1 MANRPLR
8 IFQIAKELNIS
19 HTEILSFLKIN
30 GIDIA
35 SHMSPVDENT
45 HQLILAEFA
54 KDKANIDRYRKD
66 QVRREIQDTRIQERQ
81 TTGKKLKLLSLDDQR
96 LLEQQ
101 EDQKAK
107 EAEIAKKKKIAE
119 EKEKA
124 ETERIKAEERKK
136 EIKTVIAKDKKP
148 IKKAKTI
155 SSEQQTKSE
164 EEKKKVSKESEDS
177 KDKSS
182 KKHKL
187 RKITLSHIEPRGSSG
202 AKKDHKTGKEGDSTT
217 AQKTKDRVRQTLAK
231 IDTRKRK
238 KSYKRDRD
246 DIGGPQSSEDLNN
259 VRIAEFSSIDEL
271 SNIFNVPS
279 GDIIKTCFGLGMMA
293 TINQRLEWDVI
304 ELLAEEFGF
313 NAIQETIDGGDL
325 FSFEATEDD
334 IDKAVARAPVVTV
347 MGHVDHGK
355 TSILDYIRNE
365 NVVAGESGGIT
376 QHIGAYKVATED
388 GKSITFIDTPGHAAF
403 TAMRARGAQVT
414 DIVVLVVAADDA
426 VMPQTI
432 EAIDHAKAA
441 GAPLVIAINKIDK
454 PGIDIDRVKR
464 QLSDH
469 NVLVEDWGGKVQS
482 IPTSAKSGDGIGD
495 LLAAI
500 LLEAEM
506 LELKTNRECL
516 AMGTV
521 IDARLDKGYGPIAT
535 VLIQKGTLNI
545 GEPFLCNNYSGKV
558 RAIMNERGKRIKK
571 AFPSDAVQILGF
583 EKVPQAADIFLTVEN
598 ERELKRIASE
608 RQRRRRE
615 IEQKKIVAFTL
626 DSMSML
632 IKEGS
637 MRELPLI
644 IKGDVDGSIDALAET
659 LMKLNTGEVG
669 INVIHKAVGMVSESD
684 VLLAEASKAV
694 IVGFNVQVGS
704 NAKLEAKRSGVDI
717 RSYRIIYKVVEEIKL
732 ALEGL
737 LEPDQKEE
745 IIGKAIVLTQF
756 KIPKIGFIAGSK
768 VEEGIIKRNAIA
780 RLIRDGE
787 ILYNKKAVTSL
798 KRFKD
803 DAKEVK
809 EGLECGIGLED
820 VKTYNENDIIEVY
833 EIIKVKR
840 TLD

>member
-19 HTEILSFLKIN
+19 HTEILSFLKN
-30 GIDIA
+30 KSIDVA
-35 SHMSPVDENT
+35 SHMSPIDENT

-81 TTGKKLKLLSLDDQR
+81 ATGKKLKLLSLDDQR
-96 LLEQQ
+96 KLEIQ
-101 EDQKAK
+101 EDIKAK
-107 EAEIAKKKKIAE
+107 ETEVAKKKKIAE

-124 ETERIKAEERKK
+124 ETERIKAEESKK
-136 EIKTVIAKDKKP
+136 EIKKVVVEDKKA
-148 IKKAKTI
+148 IQDVKTVSDEKETENI
-155 SSEQQTKSE
+155 
-164 EEKKKVSKESEDS
+164 EEKKKGAETSVES
-177 KDKSS
+177 KDEPS

-187 RKITLSHIEPRGSSG
+187 RKITLSQVDSRSSST
-202 AKKDHKTGKEGDSTT
+202 KKESKDGKEGTNAAS
-217 AQKTKDRVRQTLAK
+217 QKTKDRVRQTMAK

-238 KSYKRDRD
+238 KSYKKDRD
-246 DIGGPQSSEDLNN
+246 SSDGTESVDGTNN
-259 VRIAEFSSIDEL
+259 VKIAEFSSVDEL
-271 SNIFNVPS
+271 SNIFNIPS

-293 TINQRLEWDVI
+293 TINQRLDWDVI

-313 NAIQETIDGGDL
+313 NAEQENTDGGDL
-325 FSFEATEDD
+325 FSFEASEDD
-334 IDKAVARAPVVTV
+334 LDKAVARAPVVTV

-355 TSILDYIRNE
+355 TSILDYIRHE

-376 QHIGAYKVATED
+376 QHIGAYQVKTDD
-388 GKSITFIDTPGHAAF
+388 GKTITFIDTPGHAAF

-441 GAPLVIAINKIDK
+441 GAPLVVAINKIDK

-482 IPTSAKSGDGIGD
+482 IPTSAISGDGIGD
-495 LLAAI
+495 LLSAI
-500 LLEAEM
+500 ILEAEM
-506 LELKTNRECL
+506 LELKANRDCL

-521 IDARLDKGYGPIAT
+521 IDSKLDKGYGPIAT

-545 GEPFLCNNYSGKV
+545 SEPFLCNNYPGKV
-558 RAIMNERGKRIKK
+558 RAIMNERGIRIKK
-571 AFPSDAVQILGF
+571 AYPSDAVQILGF
-583 EKVPQAADIFLTVEN
+583 DKVPQAADVFVALEN
-598 ERELKRIASE
+598 ERELKRIASA

-615 IEQKKIVAFTL
+615 IEQKKIVAHTL
-626 DSMSML
+626 DSMSMM
-632 IKEGS
+632 IKEGT
-637 MRELPLI
+637 MRELPVI
-644 IKGDVDGSIDALAET
+644 IKGDVDGSLEALSET
-659 LMKLNTGEVG
+659 LLKLNTGEVG
-669 INVIHKAVGMVSESD
+669 INVIHKSVGMVSESD
-684 VLLAEASKAV
+684 VLLAEASRAV

-704 NAKLEAKRSGVDI
+704 NAKLEAKRSGVEI
-717 RSYRIIYKVVEEIKL
+717 RTYSIIYKAVEEIKL

-756 KIPKIGFIAGSK
+756 KIPKIGFIAGAK

-780 RLIRDGE
+780 RLIRDDE
-787 ILYNKKAVTSL
+787 VLFDKKAVTSL

-820 VKTYNENDIIEVY
+820 VKKYNENDIIEVY

-840 TLD
+840 TLE

>member
-19 HTEILSFLKIN
+19 HTEILSFLKN
-30 GIDIA
+30 KGVEVT
-35 SHMSPVDENT
+35 SHMSPIDETT
-45 HQLILAEFA
+45 HQLILSEFA
-54 KDKANIDRYRKD
+54 KDKANIERYRKD
-66 QVRREIQDTRIQERQ
+66 QVRREIHDTRIKEKQ
-81 TTGKKLKLLSLDDQR
+81 TSGKILKLLSLDDQR
-96 LLEQQ
+96 ELEKK

-107 EAEIAKKKKIAE
+107 DIEAAKKKKHKE
-119 EKEKA
+119 EQKKA
-124 ETERIKAEERKK
+124 ELEKK
-136 EIKTVIAKDKKP
+136 EAVKSKKDVESVVDDGKDVKDT
-148 IKKAKTI
+148 KTI
-155 SSEQQTKSE
+155 SSKSE
-164 EEKKKVSKESEDS
+164 TVSEQKKKKEVTDS
-177 KDKSS
+177 KDLKT
-182 KKHKL
+182 KAPQKHKL
-187 RKITLSHIEPRGSSG
+187 RKINLSHIEARSG
-202 AKKDHKTGKEGDSTT
+202 GNGKKVSKQDKKDTGAT
-217 AQKTKDRVRQTLAK
+217 QKTKDRVRQTLAK

-238 KSYKRDRD
+238 KSYKKDRYEKD
-246 DIGGPQSSEDLNN
+246 DLNLSDDLN
-259 VRIAEFSSIDEL
+259 KIKISEFSSVDEL
-271 SNIFNVPS
+271 SNILNVPS
-279 GDIIKTCFGLGMMA
+279 GEIIKTCFGLGMMA

-304 ELLAEEFGF
+304 ELLAEEYGF
-313 NAIQETIDGGDL
+313 TVEKETADGGEL
-325 FSFEATEDD
+325 FSFESTDED
-334 IDKAVARAPVVTV
+334 IENAVPRAPVVTV

-376 QHIGAYKVATED
+376 QHIGAYKVET
-388 GKSITFIDTPGHAAF
+388 KSGTTITFIDTPGHEAF

-469 NVLVEDWGGKVQS
+469 NVLVEDWGGKVQC
-482 IPTSAKSGDGIGD
+482 IPTSAKSGDGIND
-495 LLAAI
+495 LLSAI

-506 LELKTNRECL
+506 LELKANRDCL
-516 AMGTV
+516 AKGTV
-521 IDARLDKGYGPIAT
+521 IDSRLDKGYGPVAT
-535 VLIQKGTLNI
+535 VLVQKGTLNV

-558 RAIMNERGKRIKK
+558 RAIMNERGHRIKT
-571 AFPSDAVQILGF
+571 ANPSDAVQILGF
-583 EKVPQAADIFLTVEN
+583 EKVAQAGDVFVTIEN
-598 ERELKRIASE
+598 ERDLKRIASD

-615 IEQKKIVAFTL
+615 IEQKKIVAYTL
-626 DSMSML
+626 DSMSLM

-637 MRELPLI
+637 MKELPII
-644 IKGDVDGSIDALAET
+644 IKGDVDGSIEALSET

-669 INVIHKAVGMVSESD
+669 INVIHKSVGMVSESD

-704 NAKLEAKRSGVDI
+704 NAKLQAQRTGVEI
-717 RSYRIIYKVVEEIKL
+717 RTYSIIYKAVEELKL

-745 IIGKAIVLTQF
+745 IVGKAIVLTQF
-756 KIPKIGFIAGSK
+756 KIPKIGFIAGAK
-768 VEEGIIKRNAIA
+768 VEEGIITRNATA
-780 RLIRDGE
+780 RLIRDDE
-787 ILYNKKAVTSL
+787 ILYDKQAITSL

-809 EGLECGIGLED
+809 EGLECGIGLEG
-820 VKTYNENDIIEVY
+820 VKKYIENDIIEVY

-840 TLD
+840 KLEES

>member
-19 HTEILSFLKIN
+19 HTEILSFLKNKSIEV
-30 GIDIA
+30 A

-81 TTGKKLKLLSLDDQR
+81 ATGKKLKLLSLDDQR
-96 LLEQQ
+96 KLEQQ
-101 EDQKAK
+101 EDIKAK

-119 EKEKA
+119 AKEKA
-124 ETERIKAEERKK
+124 ETERIKAEESEKELKK
-136 EIKTVIAKDKKP
+136 VVVEDNKAIQDVTVSDNKKTEGLD
-148 IKKAKTI
+148 
-155 SSEQQTKSE
+155 
-164 EEKKKVSKESEDS
+164 EKKKGAETSKKP
-177 KDKSS
+177 KDEPS

-187 RKITLSHIEPRGSSG
+187 RKITLSQVDSRSSG
-202 AKKDHKTGKEGDSTT
+202 AKKEIKDGKAGTNAAS
-217 AQKTKDRVRQTLAK
+217 QKTKDRVRQTLAK
-231 IDTRKRK
+231 IDSRKRK
-238 KSYKRDRD
+238 KSYKKDRD
-246 DIGGPQSSEDLNN
+246 SSDGTESAEGTNN
-259 VRIAEFSSIDEL
+259 VKIAEFSSVDEL

-313 NAIQETIDGGDL
+313 NAEQETTDGGDL

-334 IDKAVARAPVVTV
+334 LDKAVSRAPVVTV

-355 TSILDYIRNE
+355 TSILDYIRHE

-376 QHIGAYKVATED
+376 QHIGAYQVKTDD
-388 GKSITFIDTPGHAAF
+388 GKTITFIDTPGHAAF

-432 EAIDHAKAA
+432 EAIDHSKAA

-454 PGIDIDRVKR
+454 PGADIDRVKR
-464 QLSDH
+464 QLADH

-482 IPTSAKSGDGIGD
+482 ISTSAISGDGIDD
-495 LLAAI
+495 LLSAI
-500 LLEAEM
+500 ILEAEM
-506 LELKTNRECL
+506 LELKANRDCL

-521 IDARLDKGYGPIAT
+521 IDSKLDKGYGPIAT

-545 GEPFLCNNYSGKV
+545 SEPFLCNNYSGKV
-558 RAIMNERGKRIKK
+558 RAIMNERGVRIKK

-583 EKVPQAADIFLTVEN
+583 DKVPQAADVFVALEN

-615 IEQKKIVAFTL
+615 IEQKKIVAHTL
-626 DSMSML
+626 DSMSMM
-632 IKEGS
+632 IKEGT
-637 MRELPLI
+637 MRELPII
-644 IKGDVDGSIDALAET
+644 IKGDVDGSIEALSET
-659 LMKLNTGEVG
+659 LLKLNTGEVG
-669 INVIHKAVGMVSESD
+669 INVIHKSVGMVSESD
-684 VLLAEASKAV
+684 VLLAEASRAV

-704 NAKLEAKRSGVDI
+704 NAKLEAKRSGVEI
-717 RSYRIIYKVVEEIKL
+717 RTYSIIYKAVEEIKL

-756 KIPKIGFIAGSK
+756 KIPKIGFIAGAK

-780 RLIRDGE
+780 RLIRDDE
-787 ILYNKKAVTSL
+787 VLFDKKAVTSL

-820 VKTYNENDIIEVY
+820 VKKYNENDIIEVY

>member
-19 HTEILSFLKIN
+19 HTEILSFLKDK
-30 GIDIA
+30 GVDVA
-35 SHMSPVDENT
+35 SHMSPIDENT

-96 LLEQQ
+96 KLENQ

-107 EAEIAKKKKIAE
+107 EAEVAKKKKIAE

-124 ETERIKAEERKK
+124 ESERIKAEERKK
-136 EIKTVIAKDKKP
+136 EIKTVIVEEKKP
-148 IKKAKTI
+148 ITAAKTI
-155 SSEQQTKSE
+155 PDEQQIKSE
-164 EEKKKVSKESEDS
+164 DEKKKVSKES

-187 RKITLSHIEPRGSSG
+187 RKITLSHIDPRGSSG
-202 AKKDHKTGKEGDSTT
+202 AKKGHKTGKEGDSTT

-246 DIGGPQSSEDLNN
+246 DVVVSQSSEDLNN
-259 VRIAEFSSIDEL
+259 VKIAEFSSIDEL

-313 NAIQETIDGGDL
+313 TAEQETTDGGDL

-334 IDKAVARAPVVTV
+334 IDKAVPRAPVVTV

-376 QHIGAYKVATED
+376 QHIGAFKVATED

-464 QLSDH
+464 ELSDH

-482 IPTSAKSGDGIGD
+482 IPTSAKSGDGISD

-500 LLEAEM
+500 ILEAEM
-506 LELKTNRECL
+506 LELKTNRECV

-535 VLIQKGTLNI
+535 VLIQKGTLNV

-583 EKVPQAADIFLTVEN
+583 EKVPQAADVFLIVES

-745 IIGKAIVLTQF
+745 VIGKAVVLTQF

-780 RLIRDGE
+780 RLIRDDE
-787 ILYNKKAVTSL
+787 ILYDKKAVTSL

-820 VKTYNENDIIEVY
+820 VKKYNENDIIEVY
-833 EIIKVKR
+833 EIVKVKR

>member
-19 HTEILSFLKIN
+19 HTEILSFLKDK
-30 GIDIA
+30 GVDVA
-35 SHMSPVDENT
+35 SHMSPIDENT

-96 LLEQQ
+96 KLENQ

-107 EAEIAKKKKIAE
+107 EAEVAKKKKIAE

-124 ETERIKAEERKK
+124 ESERIKAEERKK
-136 EIKTVIAKDKKP
+136 EIKTVIVEEKKP
-148 IKKAKTI
+148 ITAAKTI
-155 SSEQQTKSE
+155 PDEQQIKSE
-164 EEKKKVSKESEDS
+164 DEKKKVSKES

-187 RKITLSHIEPRGSSG
+187 RKITLSHIDPRGSSG
-202 AKKDHKTGKEGDSTT
+202 AKKGHKTGKEGDSTT

-246 DIGGPQSSEDLNN
+246 DVGVSQSSEDLNN
-259 VRIAEFSSIDEL
+259 VKIAEFSSIDEL

-313 NAIQETIDGGDL
+313 TAEQETTDGGDL

-334 IDKAVARAPVVTV
+334 IDKAVPRAPVVTV

-464 QLSDH
+464 ELSDH

-482 IPTSAKSGDGIGD
+482 IPTSAKSGDGISD

-500 LLEAEM
+500 ILEAEM
-506 LELKTNRECL
+506 LELKTNRECV

-535 VLIQKGTLNI
+535 VLIQKGTLNV

-583 EKVPQAADIFLTVEN
+583 EKVPQAADVFLIVES

-745 IIGKAIVLTQF
+745 VIGKAVVLTQF

-780 RLIRDGE
+780 RLIRDDE
-787 ILYNKKAVTSL
+787 ILYDKKAITSL

-809 EGLECGIGLED
+809 EGLECGIGLEG
-820 VKTYNENDIIEVY
+820 VKKYNENDIIEVY
-833 EIIKVKR
+833 EIVKVKR